1 MLRVVLLSDWILTDR
16 EEADVVLFYKN
27 SYFWLNIAW
36 IAFICNTK
44 PQFHLDGSCKPYI
57 WDLLKSNG
65 VPQNTLH
72 WFLLKHHPK
81 MDRDGLLLRFLRPG
95 LIGPRFEEGQLF
107 LIPHPLAW
115 GILPQITFKAPM
127 DQVTDHSSPL
137 WNNLVSCKLVAPR
150 MPCPNPL
157 WAAGWVFT
165 ALLER
170 IHLSWPWTKP
180 WGFANLIWS
189 CDQTLPFPPGSS
201 SFPFWPWNKG
211 PLGRGKYHSFFPDR
225 RRERHREMDIEK
237 YLSRFSFCSK
247 FSISHH
253 ATYVKYL
260 SLLK

>member
-1 MLRVVLLSDWILTDR
+1 
-16 EEADVVLFYKN
+16 
-27 SYFWLNIAW
+27 
-36 IAFICNTK
+36 
-44 PQFHLDGSCKPYI
+44 
-57 WDLLKSNG
+57 
-65 VPQNTLH
+65 
-72 WFLLKHHPK
+72 